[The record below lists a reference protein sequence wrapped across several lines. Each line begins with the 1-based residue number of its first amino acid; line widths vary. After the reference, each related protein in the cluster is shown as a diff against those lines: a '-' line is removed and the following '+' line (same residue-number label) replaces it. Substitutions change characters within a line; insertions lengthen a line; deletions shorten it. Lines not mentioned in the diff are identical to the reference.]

1 MNGCDGIVERR
12 DKPLSLQE
20 FCNKD
25 ATGLDISCQLAC
37 RAPFI
42 SPAGYSAG
50 ARSGA
55 AIMAEPLFYKACELR
70 KKLRVQIVKIYLN

>member
-25 ATGLDISCQLAC
+25 AIRLDI
-37 RAPFI
+37 I
-42 SPAGYSAG
+42 S
-50 ARSGA
+50 
-55 AIMAEPLFYKACELR
+55 
-70 KKLRVQIVKIYLN
+70 